1 MLCQR
6 PTRRKSHLLLSDDYD
21 IYSSNQRRCIT
32 LAHGLGLSMIIPLTS
47 FNQMFLTWAVD
58 DAEAQGEVSLS
69 DLDDCEDE
77 GDEDGESNVRYITE
91 EEYDR

>member
-1 MLCQR
+1 
-6 PTRRKSHLLLSDDYD
+6 
-21 IYSSNQRRCIT
+21 
-32 LAHGLGLSMIIPLTS
+32 MIIPLTS
-47 FNQMFLTWAVD
+47 FNQMFLTWVVD

-91 EEYDR
+91 EEYNR